1 MKTISTT
8 AIVAVM
14 TAALGLSAVA
24 PAMAQQ
30 AAPLHQQNHMQK
42 GDGPG
47 RHFNDQRPGQDGP
60 RNDGPGRGGM
70 LGGLLDF
77 GGDGENIEV
86 ALVRLSHRIEL
97 TDAQKTLLETFKTA
111 ALAAQADFA
120 KAVDAVRPAAPAAG
134 ATAERPDVVAR
145 LGQRITLEKA
155 HVEAL
160 TAVQPSFEAFF
171 TSLTDEQKT
180 QLMPQ
185 REHHMGW
192 QGQIGKGPMGHHGQR
207 PMAGQ
212 PQQLDG
218 PGTPPDA
225 PLEAA
230 PPAKG

>member
-14 TAALGLSAVA
+14 TAAIGLSAVA

-30 AAPLHQQNHMQK
+30 AGPLHQQTHLQQQ

-47 RHFNDQRPGQDGP
+47 RHLNVQRPG
-60 RNDGPGRGGM
+60 NDGPGRGGM

-77 GGDGENIEV
+77 GRDGENIEV

-120 KAVDAVRPAAPAAG
+120 TAVDAVRPAAPAAG
-134 ATAERPDVVAR
+134 TTAERPDMVAR
-145 LGQRITLEKA
+145 LDQRITMEKA
-155 HVEAL
+155 HVDAL

-185 REHHMGW
+185 REQHMGW
-192 QGQIGKGPMGHHGQR
+192 QGQQGKR
-207 PMAGQ
+207 PMQGH
-212 PQQLDG
+212 PEELDG
-218 PGTPPDA
+218 TGAPPDA
-225 PLEAA
+225 ALEAA
-230 PPAKG
+230 PPAKS

>member
-14 TAALGLSAVA
+14 TATLGLSAVA

-30 AAPLHQQNHMQK
+30 AGPRHQQNHLQQQP
-42 GDGPG
+42 GEGPG
-47 RHFNDQRPGQDGP
+47 RHLQRPAE
-60 RNDGPGRGGM
+60 NGPGRGGM

-77 GGDGENIEV
+77 GRDGENIEV

-97 TDAQKTLLETFKTA
+97 TDEQKTLLETFKTA

-120 KAVDAVRPAAPAAG
+120 TAVAAVRPAAPAAG
-134 ATAERPDVVAR
+134 ETPERPDVVAR
-145 LGQRITLEKA
+145 LDQRITMEKA

-171 TSLTDEQKT
+171 TSLTDEQKA

-185 REHHMGW
+185 REQHMGW
-192 QGQIGKGPMGHHGQR
+192 QGQHGKR
-207 PMAGQ
+207 PMPGH
-212 PQQLDG
+212 PEELDG
-218 PGTPPDA
+218 TGTPPDA
-225 PLEAA
+225 ALEAA
-230 PPAKG
+230 PPVKG